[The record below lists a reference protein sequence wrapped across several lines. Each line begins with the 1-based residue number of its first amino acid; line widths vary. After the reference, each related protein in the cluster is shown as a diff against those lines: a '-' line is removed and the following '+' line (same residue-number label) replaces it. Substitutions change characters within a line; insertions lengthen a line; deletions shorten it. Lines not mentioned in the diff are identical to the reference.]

1 MATLMATEPKYGP
14 TRIADILGVTP
25 ATVHRWIRD
34 GVLRAVN
41 VQMPR
46 GRRPTYRVLHTCV
59 VVFLRVRGF
68 PVAEMRRFL
77 LP

>member
-34 GVLRAVN
+34 WVLRAVN

-46 GRRPTYRVLHTCV
+46 GRRPTYRVLHTSL
-59 VVFLRVRGF
+59 VVFMRERGF
-68 PVAEMRRFL
+68 TEEEMRRLL